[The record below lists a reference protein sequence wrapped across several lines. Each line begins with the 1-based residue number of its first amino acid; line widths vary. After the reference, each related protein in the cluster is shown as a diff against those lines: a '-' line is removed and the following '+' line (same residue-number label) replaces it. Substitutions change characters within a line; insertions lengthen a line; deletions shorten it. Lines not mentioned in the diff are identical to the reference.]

1 MAAADSDFAARAAE
15 FHAFEQRHD
24 LFAVEIVGFSAWR
37 VMRNFLFN
45 AHQGYVPT
53 VGNVSTG
60 RRLVLAMRAL
70 AALLRV
76 LVAGRRR
83 QVLFKGAASAL
94 RFRIDGKWAD
104 PGIDP
109 LIEAGVSTLKLVE
122 LNSADFAPRAA
133 GALHR
138 GAIEPSIFSLLG
150 RILGRLRPVDDKGF
164 CAKTAQLLSDE
175 FGLSVSP
182 AALNMRVSTVMWQ
195 ARLYA
200 LLIRRV
206 RPDAVIASDT
216 GDYALRRA
224 CQLQAVPF
232 IEIQHGIFDHLH
244 PDAVPATATGTPA
257 SLLIPDQLA
266 VKGPYWAR
274 RLQGFRQ
281 GDVAV
286 PVGSHAVDHWRSF
299 RSSAGGA
306 AGARHI
312 VVTSQGWAIPEMIA
326 WLQQAIA
333 EAPAPLDWRMTVK
346 LHPVY
351 DKRSDFDALAATG
364 ERVRIL
370 TGQEDPGI
378 YELLATADLHLSI
391 NSACHFDAAAMGVR
405 SAMMPLQN
413 HESLMYAVDDGVIR
427 LMERPGDLWQLLTDG
442 SAKPDEEEFCVSG
455 YVERMAAVLQQKS
468 GLSHV

>member
-1 MAAADSDFAARAAE
+1 MTEADFDFAARAAK
-15 FHAFEQRHD
+15 FYAFEQQHD
-24 LFAVEIVGFSAWR
+24 LFAVEVAGFSAWR
-37 VMRNFLFN
+37 VMRNFLFT
-45 AHQGYVPT
+45 AYQGYSPR
-53 VGNVSTG
+53 VGNVPTG
-60 RRLVLAMRAL
+60 QRLVLALRAL
-70 AALLRV
+70 VALFLV
-76 LVAGRRR
+76 LLVGRRR

-109 LIEAGVSTLKLVE
+109 LIETGISTLKLVE
-122 LNSADFAPRAA
+122 LNSAGFAPRAV

-138 GAIEPSIFSLLG
+138 GAMESSIFSLLG
-150 RILGRLRPVDDKGF
+150 RILGRLRPADDKGF
-164 CAKTAQLLSDE
+164 CTRTAKLLSDE
-175 FGLSVSP
+175 LGLRVSP

-200 LLIRRV
+200 LLIRRI

-244 PDAVPATATGTPA
+244 PDAVPDTAAGTPA
-257 SLLIPDQLA
+257 SLLIPDLLA
-266 VKGPYWAR
+266 VKGSYWAG

-281 GDVAV
+281 GEVAV
-286 PVGSHAVDHWRSF
+286 PVGSHAIDHWRSF
-299 RSSAGGA
+299 RSSMDGA

-312 VVTSQGWAIPEMIA
+312 VVTSQGLAIAEMIA
-326 WLQQAIA
+326 WLQQAVA
-333 EAPAPLDWRMTVK
+333 EAPATLGWRMTVK
-346 LHPVY
+346 LHPMY
-351 DKRSDFDALAATG
+351 DRRQDFDVLATMG

-391 NSACHFDAAAMGVR
+391 TSACHFDAAAMGVR

-427 LMERPGDLWQLLTDG
+427 LVERPGDLWQLLTDG
-442 SAKPDEEEFCVSG
+442 SAKPDEEEFCISS

-468 GLSHV
+468 GLNHV